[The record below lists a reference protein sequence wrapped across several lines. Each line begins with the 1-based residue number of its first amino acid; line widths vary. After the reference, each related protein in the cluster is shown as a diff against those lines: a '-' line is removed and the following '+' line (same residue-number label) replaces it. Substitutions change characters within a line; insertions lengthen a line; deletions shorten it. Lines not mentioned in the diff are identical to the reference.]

1 MTIDIKEASVVQ
13 DVRALLEDR
22 TALHRQLTSQF
33 LMALPT
39 EKLQH
44 AFSDPPEGTS
54 SHAVLTAM
62 REANDS
68 LITIIIAALDESD
81 GAKTPKRPTRFQHGH
96 AFDDITDWLH
106 MSLRT
111 VDNWLALFIRR
122 RFARPCGHHFAGR
135 GRKAK
140 LSGDQRQRLYA
151 LIEKGPLEAGFTSGR
166 SGSLMSPAR

>member
-1 MTIDIKEASVVQ
+1 MRITFGNATVKRLEFE
-13 DVRALLEDR
+13 RAIAERLNHLRFFNITACLLR
-22 TALHRQLTSQF
+22 
-33 LMALPT
+33 
-39 EKLQH
+39 
-44 AFSDPPEGTS
+44 
-54 SHAVLTAM
+54 
-62 REANDS
+62 
-68 LITIIIAALDESD
+68 I
-81 GAKTPKRPTRFQHGH
+81 QHGH

-151 LIEKGPLEAGFTSGR
+151 LIEKGDRLKTS
-166 SGSLMSPAR
+166 S